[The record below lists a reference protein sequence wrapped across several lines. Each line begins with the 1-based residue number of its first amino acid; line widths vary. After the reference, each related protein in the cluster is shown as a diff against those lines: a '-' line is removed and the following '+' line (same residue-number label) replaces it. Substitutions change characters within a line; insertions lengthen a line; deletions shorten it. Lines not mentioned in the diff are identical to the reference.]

1 MASQSVDSF
10 KFRPSSLV
18 LLWAALVAIGVC
30 GRLWQPAANVTPLAA
45 IALVSGS
52 LFAGSVGG
60 SLIAAATPLA
70 AVLLSN
76 LVLPPY
82 GSPIMALV
90 VFTALAW
97 PSLLGGV
104 IRRQGWLA
112 IFGGSLAA
120 SLVFFLS
127 TNFAHWV
134 LSNQYPHTLTG
145 LGACYIAALPFY
157 RWMPLGDLA
166 WTTALFA
173 GLAAVSFLERA
184 AVAEPL
190 VSATCSS
197 EMNGRLTDDQSGRQ

>member
-10 KFRPSSLV
+10 RFRSGSLV
-18 LLWAALVAIGVC
+18 LLWVALVVIGIC

-60 SLIAAATPLA
+60 SLVAAATPLA

-76 LVLPPY
+76 LVLPAY
-82 GSPIMALV
+82 GSPVMAV
-90 VFTALAW
+90 VVYAALAW

-120 SLVFFLS
+120 SLVFFFS
-127 TNFAHWV
+127 TNLAHWA
-134 LSNQYPHTLTG
+134 LSQQYPHTLAG
-145 LGACYIAALPFY
+145 LGACYVAALPFY
-157 RWMPLGDLA
+157 RWMPVGDLV
-166 WTTALFA
+166 WTATLFA
-173 GLAAVSFLERA
+173 GLAFLSRLSQSAVGKPMAFA
-184 AVAEPL
+184 A
-190 VSATCSS
+190 SRS
-197 EMNGRLTDDQSGRQ
+197 ETAGRLTSDHSGRQ